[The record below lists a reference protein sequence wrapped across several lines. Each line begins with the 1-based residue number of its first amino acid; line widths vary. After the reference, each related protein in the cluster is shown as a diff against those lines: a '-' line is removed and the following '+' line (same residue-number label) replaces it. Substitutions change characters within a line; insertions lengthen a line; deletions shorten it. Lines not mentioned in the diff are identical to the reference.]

1 MKLSTLEKQLMLM
14 KIQDSMIG
22 LRNQLNY
29 YKNVSIEELF
39 IEIEKIN
46 IHLTEQDI
54 IDKYKEYMDTKKVD
68 DYFYERDRVKWRH
81 LDNQHTIINS
91 DALLYL
97 IHKIVEK
104 HFDTETVCDPYYIMN
119 RIDDLE
125 ETPKQLMQ
133 DKVLGIIDSVVEYG
147 QRNHIQQVDG
157 ILEEYDFNELLKYY
171 IKKCHNRDA
180 HFKQVIKR
188 YYDTFEDADHTLY
201 KLK

>member
-46 IHLTEQDI
+46 IHLTEQEI

-68 DYFYERDRVKWRH
+68 DYFYERDRMKWRH
-81 LDNQHTIINS
+81 LDNQHAIINS

-104 HFDTETVCDPYYIMN
+104 
-119 RIDDLE
+119 
-125 ETPKQLMQ
+125 
-133 DKVLGIIDSVVEYG
+133 
-147 QRNHIQQVDG
+147 
-157 ILEEYDFNELLKYY
+157 
-171 IKKCHNRDA
+171 
-180 HFKQVIKR
+180 
-188 YYDTFEDADHTLY
+188 TL
-201 KLK
+201 